1 MDVYIISLENQCSEL
16 YATFMRELKN
26 PRSLKRLCRTTLR
39 NVLRTRLPYVNSVH
53 QLPLPKVLRQFVAYV
68 DL

>member
-1 MDVYIISLENQCSEL
+1 MDVYIISLENKCFDL
-16 YATFMRELKN
+16 YATFMSELKN

-39 NVLRTRLPYVNSVH
+39 DVLRARLPYTNSVR
-53 QLPLPKVLRQFVAYV
+53 QLPLPLALRQFVAYV